1 MLTTENGSDA
11 FIVAGGVSPSGFLKN
26 VEALEGD
33 HWNDEGYADLPKEN
47 WLSCIIKINSTT
59 MMAIGGG
66 ICIVTL
72 VLVSFQH
79 HSMHNHFRVF

>member
-1 MLTTENGSDA
+1 MTTESGHDA
-11 FIVAGGVSPSGFLKN
+11 FIVAGGHRTEIGITN